1 MKALCIAAL
10 ALAACFTF
18 TLPTRAQN
26 TSQVRL
32 PNCYPFPLPIHPL
45 AHRISHNPR
54 YRVAA
59 YVCRAGKRF
68 QSGYW
73 VFWGSGIRGASGPS
87 IGLSWSGL

>member
-1 MKALCIAAL
+1 MVTKEQIAAFL
-10 ALAACFTF
+10 TKEF
-18 TLPTRAQN
+18 PQN

-68 QSGYW
+68 QSGYC
-73 VFWGSGIRGASGPS
+73 VFWE
-87 IGLSWSGL
+87 